1 MTSWGETSVMRID
14 RTAFSDDLAELSAA
28 CQQLIADATSEV
40 TETTVDRYYGGR
52 VETNAFKVADW
63 AIAGRNGEAL
73 VTLRHALSS

>member
-52 VETNAFKVADW
+52 VETNA
-63 AIAGRNGEAL
+63 
-73 VTLRHALSS
+73 LRA